1 MQQRPAGS
9 RVEQPPPSGVRPAP
23 GHRSARILVLLA
35 LLGSSGCGQRTEITP
50 VAPRATPT
58 GSVQGLLGLEVRSD
72 RPAKLWIGETGRRV
86 VAAGRFENGTEREVR
101 PRWETSD
108 ESVLVVDEDGA
119 LQLRSAGSATVTGTL
134 GARSAAVALEVF
146 RPTPRATTDRPDD
159 RSGPQ
164 VHFVYAVP
172 SDGADRGLDRYGYIQ
187 TSITVI
193 QEWLAENAGSEL
205 RIDTYDGRPDI
216 TFVRLAHSTREL
228 LDLGTFLDRIQ
239 IAMLGL
245 GRTGS
250 TTGRK
255 IHAVYYG
262 AVGPLP
268 GLAGLSGGPA
278 TVSHG
283 TDYPGTDEDAPQS
296 VDLTMIHELFHALGA
311 VASCAPN
318 HGRGAHVVD
327 DPRDIMYSGSE
338 RSWGAG
344 ARIDEDRDDY
354 FGHDNGDCTDIA
366 DSPFWARPPLGR

>member
-1 MQQRPAGS
+1 MQQRPACS
-9 RVEQPPPSGVRPAP
+9 RVDQPPRSGVRPAP
-23 GHRSARILVLLA
+23 GHRSAMILVVLA
-35 LLGSSGCGQRTEITP
+35 LLGPSGCGQRTEITP

-72 RPAKLWIGETGRRV
+72 RHAKLWIGEIGRRV

-108 ESVLVVDEDGA
+108 ESVLVVDDDGA

-134 GARSAAVALEVF
+134 GAHSASVALEVS

-172 SDGADRGLDRYGYIQ
+172 SDGADRHLDRYGYIR

-205 RIDTYDGRPDI
+205 RIDTHGGRPDI
-216 TFVRLAHSTREL
+216 TFVRLTHSTRALMDRE
-228 LDLGTFLDRIQ
+228 TFLDRIQ
-239 IAMLGL
+239 IAMG
-245 GRTGS
+245 GRGS
-250 TTGRK
+250 TTNKK
-255 IHAVYYG
+255 IYAVFYG
-262 AVGPLP
+262 APGPPVG
-268 GLAGLSGGPA
+268 GLARPRGPA
-278 TVSHG
+278 AVILG
-283 TDYPGTDEDAPQS
+283 VDYPGTDEEAPQS
-296 VDLTMIHELFHALGA
+296 DDMTMIHELFHALGA

-327 DPRDIMYSGSE
+327 DPRDIMYSGGE

-366 DSPFWARPPLGR
+366 DSPFWARPPVGR